1 MAVITII
8 IVGVLIVVALVDH
21 IVVICNFLVGDVIVI
36 IMIFV

>member
-21 IVVICNFLVGDVIVI
+21 IVVIRNFLVGDVIVI